1 MENYLFFHFYFFK
14 HRKHLI
20 GTSVKY
26 IRLNTHFF
34 HLLSTPKLSSFC
46 PPTPKT
52 KSLPMH
58 RSHLSTES
66 NTLSQPKN
74 VLPLSARYLINSL
87 NLQTSVLSTDA
98 TPISQHATTVYYT
111 FLLLTRSKTSL
122 KLIRKRYHSRKIK
135 KTL

>member
-1 MENYLFFHFYFFK
+1 MGNYLFFHFYFFK

-58 RSHLSTES
+58 RSHLINRKQHTQPTKKCSSTFCQIFNQQLEPANLCAQHRCYTNQPTCNNS
-66 NTLSQPKN
+66 LLHISSFNKKQNKPQTYSKTLS
-74 VLPLSARYLINSL
+74 
-87 NLQTSVLSTDA
+87 
-98 TPISQHATTVYYT
+98 
-111 FLLLTRSKTSL
+111 
-122 KLIRKRYHSRKIK
+122 
-135 KTL
+135 